1 MTMLAVPQPRTQL
14 MPMLRT
20 IAVPLALSVLGFA
33 VPCAAQTQADTNDA
47 EQTAVLALGRASA
60 GTAVEVVETLLV
72 GPTLWMVFAD
82 RNTPGIDAHE
92 LNACAVAGREGR
104 RHATCIPL
112 PTPRGS
118 TGFAAESSSVEE
130 LAHDRRAYVMLW
142 VDYQGSFVRP
152 GVGVDFHRLFVVT
165 ADPIPKLSL
174 AIEIGRTDDAAG
186 EAMTTEVSWRDV
198 DLDRHPDLVVVETT
212 CREGGSAQCQ
222 PPVTHT
228 YLWSRVTR
236 RWTLRGH

>member
-1 MTMLAVPQPRTQL
+1 MLAAPLPRTQL
-14 MPMLRT
+14 MPMMKS
-20 IAVPLALSVLGFA
+20 AVPFILALLAFA
-33 VPCAAQTQADTNDA
+33 APCAAQTQADTSDA
-47 EQTAVLALGRASA
+47 EQTVVLALGRGAA
-60 GTAVEVVETLLV
+60 GVAVEVVESRLV
-72 GPTLWMVFAD
+72 GTTLWMVFAD
-82 RNTPGIDAHE
+82 RHTPGIDAHE

-142 VDYQGSFVRP
+142 VDYQGMFVRQ
-152 GVGVDFHRLFVVT
+152 GVGIDFHRLFVVT
-165 ADPIPKLSL
+165 ADAIPRLSL
-174 AIEIGRTDDAAG
+174 SLEVGRTDDVAG

-198 DLDRHPDLVVVETT
+198 DRDNHPDAVVVETT
-212 CREGGSAQCQ
+212 CREGGSGQQCQ

-228 YLWSRVTR
+228 YLWSRATR
-236 RWTLRGH
+236 RWVLRGH